1 MARIT
6 LSSQIVQD
14 LHDREIYIETHP
26 EDFNFKNLY
35 QSALNAFDQLTDF
48 GPTSISLASKAVSLT
63 YKSGAVTF
71 KLAFTGSGIGPV
83 SSMDA
88 LIDAI
93 DSGMA
98 EGRIDDVVLT
108 RNGTAILSLALSD
121 SGYTLR
127 SGPDFFTVTG
137 ALPTTFDDL
146 YRITDLLS
154 AADLDTVAAMTN
166 SQRTAYFD
174 ALSDFGITGLS
185 LGSGTKTFAS
195 FTLTEDSLTL
205 SVAGFTL
212 TIDGTFPTDFGAL
225 AATAWQIVT
234 TTPDGGFPDLTGLSH
249 FALDKLTFTGP
260 DGDTLMEITGPITD
274 EASTIPDRVTLDG
287 FVMPRG
293 TQLYLGDDWV
303 NGGSGAEVILGTVT
317 DGTPDGF
324 GDDYLMGN
332 GGADVIYAYAGKD
345 TLSGGGGKDRL
356 FGGDGDDQISGD
368 AENDLLDG
376 GTGKDLLGGGSG
388 ADRFVFGARDVIED
402 FGWGKDRIVITGAAD
417 SFDDLIITARNGDTL
432 VTFGAAT
439 LTLLDVA
446 PDSLDAA
453 DFIFA

>member
-14 LHDREIYIETHP
+14 VHDREIYIETHP

-35 QSALNAFDQLTDF
+35 QSALNAFDQLTEF

-83 SSMDA
+83 SSIDA

-108 RNGTAILSLALSD
+108 RNGKAILSLALSE

-127 SGPDFFTVTG
+127 SGPDFFRVTG

-146 YRITDLLS
+146 YRITDLLA

-185 LGSGTKTFAS
+185 IGSGTKTFAS
-195 FTLTEDSLTL
+195 FALTEDSLTL

-212 TIDGTFPTDFGAL
+212 AIDGTFPTDFGAL

-234 TTPDGGFPDLTGLSH
+234 TTPAGGFPDLTGLSH

-274 EASTIPDRVTLDG
+274 EASTIPERVTVDG

-293 TQLYLGDDWV
+293 TSIYIDESWVEGD
-303 NGGSGAEVILGTVT
+303 NGAELILGTVA
-317 DGTPDGF
+317 DNSPANF
-324 GDDYLMGN
+324 GGDYLLGN
-332 GGADVIYAYAGKD
+332 GGADVIYAYARED
-345 TLSGGGGKDRL
+345 ILSGGKGNDRL
-356 FGGDGDDQISGD
+356 YGGADNDQLSGGAD
-368 AENDLLDG
+368 NDLLDG
-376 GTGKDLLGGGSG
+376 GTGKDTLSGDSG
-388 ADRFVFGARDVIED
+388 ADRFVFGARDVITD
-402 FGWGKDRIVITGAAD
+402 FGLGNDRIVLTGEAD
-417 SFDDLIITARNGDTL
+417 SFDDLTLTARNGDTF
-432 VTFGAAT
+432 VTFGTAT
-439 LTLLDVA
+439 LTLRDVA
-446 PDSLDAA
+446 IGSIDAA